1 MAGVWLLVHGILV
14 ATAVFEKGVCAESP
28 NLQGYPGPRGP
39 AGPIGPPGFPGVPGM
54 RGPQGG
60 TTKCPCDTKS
70 AFTVKFSG
78 KLPPPAEPVTYT
90 EALYNGQGDLKE
102 ETGVFTCRL
111 PGNYH
116 FQFDAELQHCNMTV
130 WLKKNQTAVLEK
142 HQVATEEYRN
152 LAGTLILPLGI
163 GEKVW
168 LETQVKPED
177 PDQARA
183 TIYFSAFLM

>member
-1 MAGVWLLVHGILV
+1 MR
-14 ATAVFEKGVCAESP
+14 
-28 NLQGYPGPRGP
+28 GPRGL
-39 AGPIGPPGFPGVPGM
+39 
-54 RGPQGG
+54 

-70 AFTVKFSG
+70 AFTVKLSG
-78 KLPPPAEPVTYT
+78 KLPSPAEPVTYT
-90 EALYNGQGDLKE
+90 EVLYNGQGDLKE

-116 FQFDAELQHCNMTV
+116 FQFDVELQHCNVTV
-130 WLKKNQTAVLEK
+130 WLKKNHTAVLEK
-142 HQVATEEYRN
+142 RQVATKEYRN

-168 LETQVKPED
+168 LEAQVEPED

-183 TIYFSAFLM
+183 TVYFSAFLT